1 MSIVD
6 SIFTLFERRGHAAYF
21 GEAVSQLE
29 HALQTA
35 FQADQKGAPDYL
47 IIAALLHDLGHLLH
61 GMPEDIAALGVDGQH
76 QDIGAAWLSRHF
88 GTAVTE
94 PIRLHVAA
102 KRYLCAV
109 EEHYQQQLSPASVQS
124 LALQGGGM
132 GMLPRC
138 RISGVGSGGSEAV
151 WLRRL
156 DDTAKIPGWRVPGL
170 EHYRT
175 LLQALSRQGR
185 RV

>member
-6 SIFTLFERRGHAAYF
+6 HIFTLFERRGHAAYF

-35 FQADQKGAPDYL
+35 HQADQKGAPDYL
-47 IIAALLHDLGHLLH
+47 IIAALLYDLGHLLH

-76 QDIGAAWLSRHF
+76 QEIGAAWLSRHF
-88 GTAVTE
+88 NTAVTE

-109 EEHYQQQLSPASVQS
+109 DTQYHQQLSPASVHS
-124 LALQGGGM
+124 LAL
-132 GMLPRC
+132 
-138 RISGVGSGGSEAV
+138 
-151 WLRRL
+151 
-156 DDTAKIPGWRVPGL
+156 
-170 EHYRT
+170 
-175 LLQALSRQGR
+175 
-185 RV
+185 

>member
-6 SIFTLFERRGHAAYF
+6 TIFTLFERRGHAAYV
-21 GEAVSQLE
+21 GEPVSQLE

-35 FQADQKGAPDYL
+35 HQADQKGAPDCL
-47 IIAALLHDLGHLLH
+47 IVAALLHDLGHLLH
-61 GMPEDIAALGVDGQH
+61 GMPENIAAGGVDGQH
-76 QDIGAAWLSRHF
+76 QEIGAAWLSRHF
-88 GTAVTE
+88 TGAVTA

-109 EEHYQQQLSPASVQS
+109 DDQYRQQLSPASVQS
-124 LALQGGGM
+124 LALQGGVM
-132 GMLPRC
+132 DAAEAQDFKRC
-138 RISGVGSGGSEAV
+138 EWWCEAI

-156 DDTAKIPGWRVPGL
+156 DDAAKIPGWQVPGL
-170 EHYRT
+170 EQYRS
-175 LLQALSRQGR
+175 LLQALSSKGR

>member
-6 SIFTLFERRGHAAYF
+6 TIFTLFERRGHAAYL
-21 GEAVSQLE
+21 GEPVSQLE

-35 FQADQKGAPDYL
+35 YQADQKGAPDSL
-47 IIAALLHDLGHLLH
+47 IVAALLHDIGHLLH
-61 GMPEDIAALGVDGQH
+61 GMPEDVAALGVDRQH
-76 QDIGAAWLSRHF
+76 QEVGAAWLSRHF
-88 GTAVTE
+88 AAPVTE

-109 EEHYQQQLSPASVQS
+109 DTQYQQQLSPASVHS
-124 LALQGGGM
+124 LALQGGVM
-132 GMLPRC
+132 DAAEAQDFKRWEWWC
-138 RISGVGSGGSEAV
+138 EAV

-156 DDTAKIPGWRVPGL
+156 DDAAKIPGVQIPGL

-175 LLQALSRQGR
+175 LLQALSRKWR